1 MLNAGSSP
9 MLGGTRRLEE
19 EYEVKYGVEGLE
31 QGLQEDFHVK
41 YKVEG
46 LEEGHWKEVS
56 YLDAFLLDSIL
67 V

>member
-19 EYEVKYGVEGLE
+19 EYEVKYGVDGLE

-41 YKVEG
+41 YKVEAG
-46 LEEGHWKEVS
+46 A
-56 YLDAFLLDSIL
+56 DAGFQITPG
-67 V
+67 